1 MHVSKNRLAGSLADT
16 ALEKLLEAAHKNL
29 LTGQIVVQAEGKEGS
44 LQLRAGAVDE
54 VRFGDLK
61 DDPALAHMKLLKAGT
76 YELTQRLPDLGGEL
90 GSAAALDGEVT
101 DIPITAIMR
110 HCEDHALSCTLIVV
124 AGYDRGEIVYKA
136 GDLAGGTVNAQKSD
150 DAVEQIVGWKN
161 ARFRVQLPP
170 LDPGIDGWPAVT
182 ADPTAPF
189 HVDGAPL
196 KTMRAADAP
205 PPDARAAA
213 RPSPGPKT
221 APVAPAVRAG
231 AGAGAGADQPRSSAA
246 LMIFVL
252 ILALCAGLAFAQW
265 RWDLL
270 GRVLGSESTT
280 TAASSTAAPY

>member
-16 ALEKLLEAAHKNL
+16 PLEKLLEAAHKNL

-44 LQLRAGAVDE
+44 LQIRAGAVDE
-54 VRFGDLK
+54 VRFGELK
-61 DDPALAHMKLLKAGT
+61 DDPALAHMKLLKGGT

-90 GSAAALDGEVT
+90 GSAAALDGEVI
-101 DIPITAIMR
+101 DVPITAIMR

-124 AGYDRGEIVYKA
+124 SGYDRGEIVYKA
-136 GDLAGGTVNAQKSD
+136 GDLVGGTVNAQNTD

-196 KTMRAADAP
+196 KTMRAPDAR

-213 RPSPGPKT
+213 SPSPAPKG
-221 APVAPAVRAG
+221 APVAPAMG
-231 AGAGAGADQPRSSAA
+231 AKASAEKPRSSAA
-246 LMIFVL
+246 IVIFLL
-252 ILALCAGLAFAQW
+252 ILALCGALAFAQW
-265 RWDLL
+265 QWDLL
-270 GRVLGSESTT
+270 GRVLGDEGTTAPGAIPSTT
-280 TAASSTAAPY
+280 SH